1 MTATPSRNFLLVVAW
16 MAGSLLSFSAIAL
29 SIRALHGTLSIFEIL
44 ALRNIGGLAIL
55 GAMALAAPGP
65 DRRLRPSRPGIH
77 LLRNSIH
84 TAGQALW
91 AYGITLLPLATVFA
105 IEFTT
110 PAWVAVFAMLFLG
123 ERLTVARTVAL
134 LLGFAGVLI
143 ILRPGLDGFRP
154 EALLVAAAAVC
165 FGVQQVTTKFL
176 TGRDSTWTIMFWMN
190 VIQLPLNLLANRVA
204 GGPVWFADRLDVAQW
219 LPLAGIMICG
229 FTAHYCLTNAFR
241 HGDAIVVTPIDFMR
255 VPLIAAIGWMVYG
268 EQPELAV
275 LIGGLVVVSGVVV
288 NLTMEARART

>member
-1 MTATPSRNFLLVVAW
+1 MTAAPSRNFLLVIAW

-29 SIRALHGTLSIFEIL
+29 SIRALHGTFSVFEIL
-44 ALRNIGGLAIL
+44 ALRNLGGLVIL
-55 GAMALAAPGP
+55 AAMALAAPGP
-65 DRRLRPSRPGIH
+65 DRRLRPSRPAIH

-110 PAWVAVFAMLFLG
+110 PAWVAVFAILFLG
-123 ERLTVARTVAL
+123 ERLTMARSLAL

-143 ILRPGLDGFRP
+143 ILRPGLEGFRP

-190 VIQLPLNLLANRVA
+190 VIQLPLNLIANGMT
-204 GGPVWFADRLDVAQW
+204 GGPVWFADRLDPGQW
-219 LPLAGIMICG
+219 LPLAGIMIGG

-241 HGDAIVVTPIDFMR
+241 HGDAIVVTPIDFLR
-255 VPLIAAIGWMVYG
+255 VPLIAAIGWMLYG

-288 NLTMEARART
+288 NLTVESRARA